1 MQSLAQRERRKKTE
15 TLMLKSLRW
24 TCAGIGLVA
33 AASVAMFAVFGEPP
47 FSYAASAVSPGVA
60 EQAVPVSV
68 ITVRSQTVR
77 LWEDFSGRLEAVDRV
92 DVRARVSGAVKAVHF
107 REGALVKAG
116 DPLFSIDPAPYQ
128 AIVAQAEGQVELA
141 RAKVGL
147 AETELDRGHRL
158 SGNHTI
164 SQSDLDQRQSALA
177 EAKASL
183 SSATAN
189 LQAAQLD
196 LGYAEVKAPVAGRIG
211 KIDVTV
217 GNLVAAGS
225 TSAVLAKLVSVDPIY
240 ASFDASEDLVTMAL
254 AELPSRSGSLPAI
267 EDIPVEAG
275 TLADKGT
282 PLKGTLQLVD
292 NEVNAAS
299 GTITVRAVF
308 PNPRGTL
315 IPGQFVRI
323 RMGESMPQNRLL
335 VPDRA
340 ISTDQDKKFVYVV
353 DTKNHVAYRSVTLGG
368 LVDGKRIVQSGL
380 SDGETIVVGGLQRV
394 RPNALVAPT
403 VVQESSNTD

>member
-1 MQSLAQRERRKKTE
+1 
-15 TLMLKSLRW
+15 
-24 TCAGIGLVA
+24 
-33 AASVAMFAVFGEPP
+33 
-47 FSYAASAVSPGVA
+47 
-60 EQAVPVSV
+60 
-68 ITVRSQTVR
+68 
-77 LWEDFSGRLEAVDRV
+77 
-92 DVRARVSGAVKAVHF
+92 
-107 REGALVKAG
+107 
-116 DPLFSIDPAPYQ
+116 LFSIDPAPYQ
-128 AIVAQAEGQVELA
+128 ATVAQAEGQVELA
-141 RAKVGL
+141 RAKLGL

-183 SSATAN
+183 TSAIAN
-189 LQAAQLD
+189 LKAAQLD

-225 TSAVLAKLVSVDPIY
+225 TSVVLAKLVSVDPIY
-240 ASFDASEDLVTMAL
+240 ASFDASEELVTMAL
-254 AELPSRSGSLPAI
+254 AELPARSGGLPAI

-275 TLADKGT
+275 TLADRDT

-308 PNPRGTL
+308 SNPRGTL

-323 RMGESMPQNRLL
+323 RMGEAMPQNRLL

-353 DTKNHVAYRSVTLGG
+353 DAKSRVSYRSVTLGG
-368 LVDGKRIVQSGL
+368 LVDGKRIIKSGL
-380 SDGETIVVGGLQRV
+380 SGGETIVVGGLQRV
-394 RPNALVAPT
+394 RPNALVAPSEL
-403 VVQESSNTD
+403 QDSSSNH

>member
-1 MQSLAQRERRKKTE
+1 MINSFRLA
-15 TLMLKSLRW
+15 
-24 TCAGIGLVA
+24 CAGVGLFGATLVTA
-33 AASVAMFAVFGEPP
+33 VAVFGEPP
-47 FSYAASAVSPGVA
+47 ISFANSAVSTGAA

-68 ITVRSQTVR
+68 ITVKSQSVR

-92 DVRARVSGAVKAVHF
+92 DIRARVSGAIKAVHF

-116 DPLFSIDPAPYQ
+116 DLLFSIDPAPYQ
-128 AIVAQAEGQVELA
+128 ALVAQAEGQVELA
-141 RAKVGL
+141 RARLSL
-147 AETELDRGHRL
+147 AETQLDRGHRL

-240 ASFDASEDLVTMAL
+240 ASFDASEELVTMAL
-254 AELPSRSGSLPAI
+254 AELPARTGGLPAI

-275 TLADKGT
+275 TLADKET
-282 PLKGTLQLVD
+282 PLRGTLQLVD
-292 NEVNAAS
+292 NEVDAAS
-299 GTITVRAVF
+299 GTIAVRAVF
-308 PNPRGTL
+308 PNPRGAL

-323 RMGESMPQNRLL
+323 RMGEAMPQSRLL

-353 DTKNHVAYRSVTLGG
+353 DGQSHVAYRSVTLGG
-368 LVDGKRIVQSGL
+368 LVDGMRTVKAGL
-380 SDGETIVVGGLQRV
+380 KDGETIVVAGLQRV
-394 RPNALVAPT
+394 RPNALVAATPLK
-403 VVQESSNTD
+403 QESNNE